1 MSNSPYLSTLKP
13 ILRRMKTIKFSDEEI
28 SLLRNMYEDEL
39 AQAKNHIDR
48 IKDTLKKLG
57 APAKASDEI
66 SIDKEPKVKKRRG
79 RKSKKSKTLEPKVP
93 KKRGRPK
100 KIVVPTIEAATV
112 KIAKP
117 AKKAKSKKKVAAKP
131 KVKVKKRSIA
141 KATPKKNTAEKSDIV
156 PTGAPTSKVIKK
168 VAKKKVTRKRKGLS
182 LVNLRKPLV
191 KKEPVIESEPR
202 PEPVPAIEPV
212 IAPTEEPK
220 E

>member
-13 ILRRMKTIKFSDEEI
+13 ILRRMKTIKFSEEEI

-57 APAKASDEI
+57 APAKEAPVEQ
-66 SIDKEPKVKKRRG
+66 EPKVLKKRG
-79 RKSKKSKTLEPKVP
+79 RKLKTKILEPKVP

-100 KIVVPTIEAATV
+100 KIVVPTTIEAAIV
-112 KIAKP
+112 KVAKP
-117 AKKAKSKKKVAAKP
+117 AKKAKLKKRVAAKP
-131 KVKVKKRSIA
+131 KVKVAKKAVSNPA
-141 KATPKKNTAEKSDIV
+141 PKKSTAEKSEIV

-168 VAKKKVTRKRKGLS
+168 VAKKKVTKKRKGIS

-191 KKEPVIESEPR
+191 KKEPVVESKPVAA
-202 PEPVPAIEPV
+202 PISSIIQGLCPVPL
-212 IAPTEEPK
+212 T
-220 E
+220 

>member
-1 MSNSPYLSTLKP
+1 
-13 ILRRMKTIKFSDEEI
+13 MKTIKLSEEEI

-39 AQAKNHIDR
+39 DQAELYVKR

-57 APAKASDEI
+57 APAKEAPIEQ
-66 SIDKEPKVKKRRG
+66 EPKVLKKRG
-79 RKSKKSKTLEPKVP
+79 RKLKTKTLEPKVP

-100 KIVVPTIEAATV
+100 KLVVPTIEAATV

-117 AKKAKSKKKVAAKP
+117 AKKAKLKKRVAAKP
-131 KVKVKKRSIA
+131 KVKVAKKAVSNPA
-141 KATPKKNTAEKSDIV
+141 PKKNTAEKSEIV
-156 PTGAPTSKVIKK
+156 PTGALTSKVIKK

-191 KKEPVIESEPR
+191 KKEPVVESEPK

>member
-1 MSNSPYLSTLKP
+1 
-13 ILRRMKTIKFSDEEI
+13 
-28 SLLRNMYEDEL
+28 MYEDEL

-57 APAKASDEI
+57 APAKEAPIEQ
-66 SIDKEPKVKKRRG
+66 EPKVLKKRG
-79 RKSKKSKTLEPKVP
+79 RKLKTKTLEPKVP

-100 KIVVPTIEAATV
+100 KLVVPTIEAATV

-117 AKKAKSKKKVAAKP
+117 AKKAKPKKKVATKP
-131 KVKVKKRSIA
+131 KVKVVKKSIA
-141 KATPKKNTAEKSDIV
+141 KATPQKKSAEKSEIV

-191 KKEPVIESEPR
+191 KKEPVVESEPK

>member
-1 MSNSPYLSTLKP
+1 
-13 ILRRMKTIKFSDEEI
+13 MKTVKFSEEEI
-28 SLLRNMYEDEL
+28 SFLRQQYSEEL
-39 AQAKNHIDR
+39 AQAEKFVKQ
-48 IKDTLKKLG
+48 IKDVLKKLG
-57 APAKASDEI
+57 APAKEAPIE
-66 SIDKEPKVKKRRG
+66 KEPKIPKKRG

-100 KIVVPTIEAATV
+100 KIVVPTTIEAAIV
-112 KIAKP
+112 KVAKP
-117 AKKAKSKKKVAAKP
+117 AKKAKPKKKIAAKA
-131 KVKVKKRSIA
+131 KVKVAKKPVA
-141 KATPKKNTAEKSDIV
+141 KATPQKNTAEKSEIV
-156 PTGAPTSKVIKK
+156 PTGALTSKVIKK

-191 KKEPVIESEPR
+191 KKEPVVESEPK